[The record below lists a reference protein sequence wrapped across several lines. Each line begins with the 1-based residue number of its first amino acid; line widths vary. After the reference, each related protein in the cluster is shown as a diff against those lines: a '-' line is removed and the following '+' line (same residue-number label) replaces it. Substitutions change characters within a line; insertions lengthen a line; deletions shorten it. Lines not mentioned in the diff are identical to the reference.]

1 MLPVLR
7 LNACCNTA
15 AGSVVALGKFD
26 ALHRG
31 HRALALAAASLA
43 AAGPLPPPSQE
54 HAQDAAVR
62 SGGEASCSGQLH
74 ASPCSMGSGS
84 SGGGAVGGATAGGP
98 VLLSFSGMAEVLGW
112 PVRLPLVAPED
123 RTRVLASWE
132 EPCAAS
138 AAASAAGA
146 SAGNGACG
154 GGSSSGLASSG
165 LHARAGSNGSS
176 SGNSD
181 GCREGGPGRWAP
193 RLRTIPFHLIRGMSP
208 EEFVRVL
215 AHDLRAAGVVAGRNY
230 RFGEAGGWAGLL
242 VDR

>member
-1 MLPVLR
+1 M
-7 LNACCNTA
+7 CNTA

-43 AAGPLPPPSQE
+43 AAGPLPSPSQG
-54 HAQDAAVR
+54 HTQDGIVQPR
-62 SGGEASCSGQLH
+62 GEASCSGQLQ
-74 ASPCSMGSGS
+74 APPYSVGS
-84 SGGGAVGGATAGGP
+84 SGSGGGTAGSGTAGGP

-132 EPCAAS
+132 ELCEGS
-138 AAASAAGA
+138 AAAAGEP
-146 SAGNGACG
+146 AGNGACG
-154 GGSSSGLASSG
+154 DSGSGPGSSGM
-165 LHARAGSNGSS
+165 HAGAGSNGSS
-176 SGNSD
+176 SGN
-181 GCREGGPGRWAP
+181 GEGGRAGGPGRWAP

-208 EEFVRVL
+208 EEFVRAL

-230 RFGEAGGWAGLL
+230 RFGEAGGWAGVL
-242 VDR
+242 VNR